1 MKEVIQNRGI
11 IDNILSLHKTYM
23 KVTLKDIAQ
32 KTGYSINTVSRALK
46 DKDDI
51 AEETKNIIK
60 QAAKEMG
67 YIPNN
72 IASGL
77 RSGLSK
83 TIAVILSDISNPY
96 FSTLVKHIEIAARK
110 YGYTIFVLN
119 SDERYDVEEQAVYT
133 AISRGVDGIILFP
146 TQKKDEDIDFLKKS
160 NIPFVLMGR
169 YFKNREDIDYLVSDD
184 VKGGYLA
191 TEHLIKTGR
200 KRILFLNGPEYV
212 SSAWEREEG
221 YKRALAD
228 NSIEFDPKLVK
239 RVSILAG
246 HSYST
251 MKKIIA
257 QGVDFSGIFA
267 FSDVIAW
274 EAIYALEDA
283 GFKIPDDVGVVGYD
297 NIQSQLFFSWPLT
310 TINISKRKMAHKAV
324 DILMKKI
331 NGQTSNKYYHEVFD
345 TKLIVRR
352 SC

>member
-1 MKEVIQNRGI
+1 MKI
-11 IDNILSLHKTYM
+11 
-23 KVTLKDIAQ
+23 TLKDIAQ

-51 AEETKNIIK
+51 AEETKSIIK

-83 TIAVILSDISNPY
+83 TIAVILGDISNPY
-96 FSTLVKHIEIAARK
+96 FSILAKHIEIAARK

-119 SDERYDVEEQAVYT
+119 TDERYELEEQAIYT
-133 AISRGVDGIILFP
+133 AMSKGVDGIILFP
-146 TQKKDEDIDFLKKS
+146 TQKKDEDIKLLKKS
-160 NIPFVLMGR
+160 NMPFVIVGR
-169 YFKNREDIDYLVSDD
+169 YFKEWEDTDYLVADD
-184 VKGGYLA
+184 IKGGYLA
-191 TEHLIKTGR
+191 TEYLIKNDR
-200 KRILFLNGPEYV
+200 KRILLLEGPDYL
-212 SSAWEREEG
+212 SSSQEREEG
-221 YKRALAD
+221 YRRALAD
-228 NSIEFDPKLVK
+228 NGIEFDSKLVK

-246 HSYST
+246 RSYSA
-251 MKKIIA
+251 MKKIID
-257 QGVDFSGIFA
+257 QGIDFSGIFA

-283 GFKIPDDVGVVGYD
+283 GLKVPDDVGVVGYD
-297 NIQSQLFFSWPLT
+297 NIQSQLFFPWPLT

-324 DILMKKI
+324 DILMKRI
-331 NGQTSNKYYHEVFD
+331 NGQNNGKYYHEVFD
-345 TKLIVRR
+345 TKLIVRK